1 VRWVLLLAALT
12 LPSAIAASEPSL
24 YTGVAGAK
32 VIDSGVFVVSSGSGA
47 REETFE
53 YVQRPDGG
61 FTLVNSIT
69 AANGGY
75 RVNGRFDY
83 DAQWNATAAYGTGIY
98 DGVPVAI
105 ALERSGG
112 KVAITVAGRGKRSR
126 SVSACAPSCL
136 IDMAPSINPMFV
148 MTRHY
153 DFAAGGE
160 QEFLWA
166 GQDLNKPSSLTD
178 DHVQIAFKDEA
189 VVTRTGAEQM
199 KLRHFYFLENIPQPN
214 GQMFRLAFDLWTD
227 REHRPVAFRVR
238 PPGSS
243 AVGTVG
249 VRKGFEEV
257 RSQILPG

>member
-1 VRWVLLLAALT
+1 MPYFAALT
-12 LPSAIAASEPSL
+12 LPSVVGAADPSL
-24 YTGVAGAK
+24 YTAIAGAK
-32 VIDSGVFVVSSGSGA
+32 VIDSGVFVVANGAGA

-61 FTLVNSIT
+61 FTLLNSIT
-69 AANGGY
+69 AASGSY

-83 DAQWNATAAYGTGIY
+83 DAQWNATGAHGNGFY

-105 ALERSGG
+105 SLERNARE
-112 KVAITVAGRGKRSR
+112 VAINVTGKGRPIRS
-126 SVSACAPSCL
+126 SAPCLPSCL

-166 GQDLNKPSSLTD
+166 AQDLTKQNSTRD
-178 DHVQIAFKDEA
+178 DRVQIVFKEEA
-189 VVTRTGAEQM
+189 TVTRAGGEPMQ
-199 KLRHFYFLENIPQPN
+199 LRHFYFLENIPQPA
-214 GQMFRLAFDLWTD
+214 GQMFRLTFDLWTGH
-227 REHRPVAFRVR
+227 EHEPIAFRVR
-238 PPGSS
+238 VPGSS

-249 VRKGFEEV
+249 LRKGFEEL
-257 RSQILPG
+257 RAQILPE